1 MHVHMYIV
9 HVPARFYYFP
19 RKRVD
24 PCNNNIIVPYA
35 CSIQG
40 DLSGGDGGREGR
52 GGGWKEVTSAV
63 L

>member
-24 PCNNNIIVPYA
+24 PCNNNIIVPYT

-40 DLSGGDGGREGR
+40 DLSGGDGGGE